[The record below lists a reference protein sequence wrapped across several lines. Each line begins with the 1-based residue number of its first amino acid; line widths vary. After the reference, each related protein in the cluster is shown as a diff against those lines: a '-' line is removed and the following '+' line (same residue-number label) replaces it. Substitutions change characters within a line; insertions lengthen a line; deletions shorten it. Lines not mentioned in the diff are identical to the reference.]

1 MKLFSCSFFESDK
14 KPGPFQSCL
23 TCNRQ
28 GNNFDS
34 IQEAAMS
41 LVVKKHSVLGILA
54 FIIGIINSIGL
65 CLVLILSI
73 SSSSKSGDYL
83 ANTFSVLLGLIS
95 LVGVIL
101 GIIGTVQKE
110 QKKVFAIIGLVF
122 NVLVLLFICWGW
134 ISVILGM

>member
-1 MKLFSCSFFESDK
+1 
-14 KPGPFQSCL
+14 
-23 TCNRQ
+23 
-28 GNNFDS
+28 
-34 IQEAAMS
+34 MS